1 MASVSDD
8 HRATSTVAATFEQV
22 YRRHFG
28 FVWRTLNR
36 MRVRDADLL
45 DLAQNVFIIVHRQLP
60 RFEGRS
66 ELSTWLYSI
75 CKLVAR
81 DYLRS
86 ALIRREVLVDEREV
100 AQRGALNDGMM
111 HRLHSRDLSQLL
123 PLILDKIPEK
133 LREVFVL
140 FELDELS
147 GEEIA
152 RLLNIPLGTVRSR
165 LRLARAAFQVQVRL
179 LSEEEP
185 KAVLAPAWGLLDRY
199 EVSPDGV
206 RPDTD
211 PPRRAPLRRAPAA
224 RALSIK

>member
-1 MASVSDD
+1 MAGLSNDHHAPSMVS
-8 HRATSTVAATFEQV
+8 ATFEQV
-22 YRRHFG
+22 YRTHFG

-86 ALIRREVLVDEREV
+86 APIRREVLVDEREV
-100 AQRGALNDGMM
+100 AQRGALHDGMM
-111 HRLHSRDLSQLL
+111 NRLHSRDLSQLL
-123 PLILDKIPEK
+123 PFILDRIPEK

-152 RLLNIPLGTVRSR
+152 RLLTIPVGTVRSR
-165 LRLARAAFQVQVRL
+165 LRLARAAFQRQVNL
-179 LSEEEP
+179 LRDEEP
-185 KAVLAPAWGLLDRY
+185 KVEIAPA
-199 EVSPDGV
+199 
-206 RPDTD
+206 
-211 PPRRAPLRRAPAA
+211 
-224 RALSIK
+224 